1 VVVIVEDDRPI
12 ADYVAAVVADAG
24 YHPVVATHG
33 RQALDMI
40 EAQRPALILTDL
52 MLPFLSGAEVI
63 AAVRAHPNPV
73 RARVP
78 VIVMTAAHRKAAQL
92 EGADAILRKPF
103 SIDELQSLL
112 RRFLEADGAE
122 GAAPAAAQ
130 E

>member
-1 VVVIVEDDRPI
+1 
-12 ADYVAAVVADAG
+12 
-24 YHPVVATHG
+24 
-33 RQALDMI
+33 
-40 EAQRPALILTDL
+40 

-63 AAVRAHPNPV
+63 AAVLAHPNPV